1 MTSATRTISF
11 LKQQRI
17 EVQAVRVEWNQLHG
31 RDGEIRLTDFNREG
45 LDLPGKAQVWLEAR
59 TPLGRE
65 RKCVGTFGTS
75 NYSVT
80 IPLHEDFKSTT
91 TVKIYVTSHTRERQ
105 ILATVKKPIPLVES
119 SGQHT
124 GGLLGREWGDGLVGL
139 PFELQFRSEGVVL
152 VLNRAWEDC
161 NLMNYTEGPVF
172 HSIVSGDI
180 IRQIAIRVGN
190 ESSELS
196 DDVRAAWRRCFEQ
209 TYGCPK
215 PPATEATSGAEQ
227 DLELTDSLERWAK
240 EVAGKI
246 ALNRDFKEMFK
257 QQMTG
262 ES

>member
-1 MTSATRTISF
+1 MTRATRTISF

-17 EVQAVRVEWNQLHG
+17 EVQAVRVEWKQLHG
-31 RDGEIRLTDFNREG
+31 HDGEIRLTDFNTEG

-196 DDVRAAWRRCFEQ
+196 NDVREAWRRCFEQ
-209 TYGCPK
+209 TYGCPP
-215 PPATEATSGAEQ
+215 PPATESTSGVEQ
-227 DLELTDSLERWAK
+227 DPESTESLERWAK

-246 ALNRDFKEMFK
+246 ALANNFKGLFNQHMRSD
-257 QQMTG
+257 G
-262 ES
+262 